1 MIQRPS
7 AASGTWA
14 DDVEGFSLADAAVFD
29 VIVIIGAGICGLAA
43 AYELSRR
50 GQHAIV
56 LERGEPFAEQ
66 SAGLARIFRIAH
78 RRPALCRLA
87 MEARVGWQRW
97 EAELGAGRLLG
108 SEGFVAVGPPVDT
121 AAALKVAGAEFSWL
135 DRREIAARI
144 PFVCARWESGVFD
157 PLGGSLRIRR
167 ALAALARRVD
177 IQRREVMSV
186 ADDGSVTL
194 ADGAVVRG
202 DRVLICAG
210 VQTPALFGPLGVEFA
225 PHTRFTYEGADATG
239 AACLSAPE
247 GYGLP
252 LGSTGRWAFG
262 QEVPD
267 PATVRA
273 LFPSLS
279 PVGQVDCV
287 TVRSPWLDAGGDGW
301 AVARRGCI
309 VALVG
314 SNLMKFGPLLGDLL
328 AQAALNDELP
338 NDLTI
343 T

>member
-1 MIQRPS
+1 MS
-7 AASGTWA
+7 
-14 DDVEGFSLADAAVFD
+14 FADASVPV

-50 GQHAIV
+50 GKHAIV

-97 EAELGAGRLLG
+97 EAEFGAGRLLG
-108 SEGFVAVGPPVDT
+108 CEGFIAVEPCEDT
-121 AAALKVAGAEFSWL
+121 AAAMGEAGAEFSWL
-135 DRREIAARI
+135 DRREIATRI
-144 PFVCARWESGVFD
+144 PFVSARWETGLFD

-167 ALAALARRVD
+167 ALAAVARRVD
-177 IQRREVMSV
+177 IRRGEVMSV
-186 ADDGSVTL
+186 ADDGSVRL
-194 ADGAVVRG
+194 ADGAVVAG

-210 VQTPALFGPLGVEFA
+210 VQTPALFGPLDVKFA
-225 PHTRFTYEGADATG
+225 PHTRFTYAGADATG

-267 PATVRA
+267 PPTVRE
-273 LFPSLS
+273 LFPPLS
-279 PVGQVDCV
+279 PVDQVDCV
-287 TVRSPWLDAGGDGW
+287 TVRAPWLDGGGDGW
-301 AVARRGCI
+301 TVARRGRV

-328 AQAALNDELP
+328 AQGALGDELP
-338 NDLTI
+338 KNLIVT
-343 T
+343 

>member
-1 MIQRPS
+1 MI
-7 AASGTWA
+7 
-14 DDVEGFSLADAAVFD
+14 L
-29 VIVIIGAGICGLAA
+29 IVGAGICGLAA

-50 GQHAIV
+50 GQDAV
-56 LERGEPFAEQ
+56 VFERGAPFAEQ

-87 MEARVGWQRW
+87 LKAREGWRRW
-97 EAELGAGRLLG
+97 ETDFDAGRLLG
-108 SEGFVAVGPPVDT
+108 TEGFIAAGAPAET
-121 AAALKVAGAEFSWL
+121 AAAMRAAGAAYSWL
-135 DRREIAARI
+135 DRSEIMARI
-144 PFVCARWESGVFD
+144 PFLAAPWDTGVFD

-167 ALAALARRVD
+167 ALDALARRAV
-177 IQRREVMSV
+177 IKRGEVVSV
-186 ADDGSVTL
+186 ADDGATTL
-194 ADGAVVRG
+194 ADGTVVHA

-225 PHTRFTYEGADATG
+225 PHTRFTYEGASKDSATG

-279 PVGQVDCV
+279 PVGRVDCV
-287 TVRSPWLDAGGDGW
+287 TVRAPWLDSGGDGW
-301 AVARRGCI
+301 TVACRGRV
-309 VALVG
+309 VAFVG
-314 SNLMKFGPLLGDLL
+314 SNLMKFGPLLGELL
-328 AQAALNDELP
+328 AQAALGDELP
-338 NDLTI
+338 SELTLG
-343 T
+343 